1 MNKLTKL
8 LAFSALS
15 LVFSCINLSV
25 LSQKDKQFFLKVK
38 NAKITGLDASQW
50 AVGPKGKQRVDRGV
64 RVKVSLPQLKKE
76 DAALLRKER
85 GIDSVLLRISRE
97 VRGALITV
105 GYLSV
110 PLNEKGLT
118 AKEVLFFLD
127 YYAAGIRSSH
137 TRYVC
142 PPFDHNFKVYG
153 LDIVDQ
159 PKKMESMI
167 ISSQY
172 ERSVKDG
179 HHSRFLYNGQR
190 FVAGRTVLGRY
201 YLNLAFYDSSKN
213 LLKSEYYPFEQSF
226 RIGGH
231 ERHSIKGC
239 PFSTGDGILQG
250 KDNFKFKRK

>member
-1 MNKLTKL
+1 MNKLNKL
-8 LAFSALS
+8 LAFCVLS
-15 LVFSCINLSV
+15 LAFSCINLSV
-25 LSQKDKQFFLKVK
+25 LSQKDKHFLLEVK
-38 NAKITGLDASQW
+38 NTKIIGLDASQW

-76 DAALLRKER
+76 DAALLRKQR
-85 GIDSVLLRISRE
+85 GIDSVLLKISRE

-110 PLNEKGLT
+110 PINEKGLT
-118 AKEVLFFLD
+118 TKEVFFFLD
-127 YYAAGIRSSH
+127 YYAAGIRSIH
-137 TRYVC
+137 TRYIC

-179 HHSRFLYNGQR
+179 HHSRFLY
-190 FVAGRTVLGRY
+190 AG
-201 YLNLAFYDSSKN
+201 
-213 LLKSEYYPFEQSF
+213 
-226 RIGGH
+226 
-231 ERHSIKGC
+231 
-239 PFSTGDGILQG
+239 
-250 KDNFKFKRK
+250 